1 MKGAR
6 RTWSARHERCETARK
21 EVGTDRPYGAYTSG
35 PPAPR
40 VGGEHGPR
48 SAGPT
53 PSVRELGRHNARL
66 LRSRRNTFRYIMYPP
81 VVVDPPA
88 HSLDATALAPSA
100 AGPAEL
106 SSRPLASRLARS
118 ESRFLVG
125 LPPPDSVHSEAAS
138 GDLSRL
144 QNLLQTGASCDAAS
158 FTGVPPLLYAARAC
172 NTEAVALLL
181 EHQADAN
188 ATAAVR
194 HETASP
200 GSAEWDT
207 PGAATWTAL
216 HCAATHGDAELV
228 GLLLERNADVD
239 ARSARGVT
247 PLHCAAFNGR
257 LAASQLLVARG
268 ADVHAEDV
276 DGHTALADAAY
287 SLQRARTAFKCACV
301 RATDAASER
310 RQSLEVVAALL
321 EKAAALPPSERR
333 TYAARAWAQ
342 TAAVR
347 LRGAAERGD
356 TALLRRLLARGGGDV
371 DARDVDGA
379 AATHLAAEAGHA
391 AAVTL
396 LLDGRAD
403 ANARTNY
410 LDTPLHT
417 AAHEGRLAAAC
428 CLLARGADA
437 RATNRFHVTP
447 LEWAARS
454 RQGHWIAMVV
464 LLRAARACSCSC
476 SCKQVLSEDA
486 TQLAS

>member
-1 MKGAR
+1 M
-6 RTWSARHERCETARK
+6 
-21 EVGTDRPYGAYTSG
+21 
-35 PPAPR
+35 
-40 VGGEHGPR
+40 
-48 SAGPT
+48 
-53 PSVRELGRHNARL
+53 
-66 LRSRRNTFRYIMYPP
+66 
-81 VVVDPPA
+81 
-88 HSLDATALAPSA
+88 
-100 AGPAEL
+100 AEL
-106 SSRPLASRLARS
+106 ISRPLASRLARS
-118 ESRFLVG
+118 ESRFLVA
-125 LPPPDSVHSEAAS
+125 LPPPDSVHSAAAS
-138 GDLSRL
+138 GDLGRL
-144 QNLLQTGASCDAAS
+144 QNLLQTGAASCDAVPFA
-158 FTGVPPLLYAARAC
+158 GVPPLLYAATAC

-181 EHQADAN
+181 EHQADVN

-194 HETASP
+194 PEMASP
-200 GSAEWDT
+200 SGTEWDT

-216 HCAATHGDAELV
+216 HCAAMHGDAELV
-228 GLLLERNADVD
+228 GLLLERSANVD

-268 ADVHAEDV
+268 ADVHAEDD

-287 SLQRARTAFKCACV
+287 SLQRARTYFKCACV
-301 RATDAASER
+301 RATEAASER
-310 RQSLEVVAALL
+310 RQNLEAVAALL
-321 EKAAALPPSERR
+321 EKAAALPPSERC

-342 TAAVR
+342 TAAAR

-356 TALLRRLLARGGGDV
+356 TALLRRLLARGGGDL

-391 AAVTL
+391 AAVAL
-396 LLDGRAD
+396 LLDARAD

-410 LDTPLHT
+410 LDTPLHA

-454 RQGHWIAMVV
+454 RQGHWIAMVL
-464 LLRAARACSCSC
+464 LLRAAGCACG
-476 SCKQVLSEDA
+476 KAFVENPA
-486 TQLAS
+486 NRK